1 MPPNTLA
8 ADQRTLI
15 TPVGRLVE
23 NPLSRTNDALA
34 LARTIGVAAR
44 IGVFGLLADRP
55 AAGPELAHRLGVQ
68 SGPLSMMLDLLVD
81 EGLLA
86 VEHSVYELSV
96 AGRHWLDPNSAT
108 GVETA
113 LSHTLDQWAW
123 WADLD
128 RILIGEAPT
137 AVAPDEDDEGAW
149 LRYTRA
155 DYEVA
160 RQVADD
166 VVAAI
171 GRPRSSGS
179 VLELGGGH
187 GWFAAALC
195 RRDPFLRATVI
206 DHAGS
211 VAIGREIMWETE
223 MDSVVTHQVADLRVA
238 DLGGPHDIVVCNPS
252 ALAFGQPQS
261 WLLLERVRQALPV
274 GGVIAIVTAAPTT
287 PATELLAC
295 VRSGGRATTAAEL
308 PAQLMAAAFAP
319 ARVHDLAAG
328 LRVHVATAV

>member
-44 IGVFGLLADRP
+44 IGVFGLLADSP
-55 AAGPELAHRLGVQ
+55 AAAPELAHRLGVQ

-81 EGLLA
+81 EGLLD
-86 VEHSVYELSV
+86 VEHSVYELSI

-113 LSHTLDQWAW
+113 LSHTLDHWAW

-195 RRDPFLRATVI
+195 RRDPFLRATVL

-211 VAIGREIMWETE
+211 VAIGREIMWETD
-223 MDSVVTHQVADLRVA
+223 MDSVVTHQVADLRVPLSA
-238 DLGGPHDIVVCNPS
+238 ARTTSSSATRPRSPS
-252 ALAFGQPQS
+252 AS
-261 WLLLERVRQALPV
+261 
-274 GGVIAIVTAAPTT
+274 
-287 PATELLAC
+287 
-295 VRSGGRATTAAEL
+295 RSRGSCSSGCGKPCRS
-308 PAQLMAAAFAP
+308 
-319 ARVHDLAAG
+319 
-328 LRVHVATAV
+328 VASSPS